1 MIKNLIIGAGFSAA
15 ITKIVLGKESEIIGC
30 LKQDKFH
37 YNNLIRRKSLECNKI
52 FSKKT
57 LSYGSLRFNLKNGRL
72 HDRLFKGGNSNI
84 WGGKFN
90 IKKIPNKFI
99 NLLKKNNIFLQ
110 KLSYSKTG
118 TISNNSDL
126 AQLQTMSQKI
136 FKVEHLPIKIKNN
149 YVLKIFKDK
158 KKLNVLSV
166 NNKTKK
172 KKIKTNKII
181 LCVGTVQLL
190 DLLFRSGF
198 IKDKDI
204 IEFSEFKHEFKWNFL
219 NAKFNKKT
227 TTVRYHFSRA
237 LGHYLGIQY
246 FSLLLK
252 FFKIIPLCIDQIF
265 YLKKNNFKLILK
277 DGVIS
282 EIKKKNSYKENFG
295 DSIHYCNMRINKLN
309 INNFLKKFDKNL
321 IGVGMPFVNQ
331 KIPGPISNE
340 ILLDMIKK
348 IGFQD

>member
-15 ITKIVLGKESEIIGC
+15 FTKLALGKQSEIIGC

-57 LSYGSLRFNLKNGRL
+57 FSYGTLRFDLKNGKL

-90 IKKIPNKFI
+90 IKKIPIKFI
-99 NLLKKNNIFLQ
+99 NLLKNNNIFLQ

-118 TISNNSDL
+118 TISNNPNL
-126 AQLQTMSQKI
+126 AQLQTKSKKI
-136 FKVEHLPIKIKNN
+136 FKVEYLPIKIKNN
-149 YVLKIFKDK
+149 YVLKIFKHK
-158 KKLNVLSV
+158 KKLNVLTI
-166 NNKTKK
+166 NNKTKRK
-172 KKIKTNKII
+172 NLKIKKII

-265 YLKKNNFKLILK
+265 YAKKINYKLIINK
-277 DGVIS
+277 GVIS
-282 EIKKKNSYKENFG
+282 EFNKRLTNTNFG
-295 DSIHYCNMRINKLN
+295 ESIHYCNMRINKID
-309 INNFLKKFDKNL
+309 INNFLKKIDKNL
-321 IGVGMPFVNQ
+321 IGIGMPFINQ
-331 KIPGPISNE
+331 KLPGPISNE
-340 ILLDMIKK
+340 IILDMLKK
-348 IGFQD
+348 LNYSN